1 MTAAGAVYA
10 SLENIAA
17 AQAVPVVA
25 AFLMLAALYWTSGFP
40 SARNALAR
48 GFTPAQIAA
57 GLTVW
62 ALAAYLVYSLP
73 LGLFSWASLAKLS
86 AVVVPA
92 AWVFVVSRPSSQKL
106 SWQDGLL
113 LVLLAAPA
121 VSGVTLYREIFPG
134 IGEPVDRLDI
144 LGKLTAI
151 GVGAV
156 AFLVLR
162 PLPDPDYRF
171 SLRSRDLAV
180 GFKWFL
186 YYLPFAVPLA
196 LLTGMARFDP
206 RPIDD
211 PTYFLELLGR
221 TLGIYL
227 AVSLPEELC
236 FRGSLQQLLEGRLG
250 KPRVAQALAAI
261 LFGLVHVTFRF
272 FPNWPHVLL
281 SGVLGWFCGGAYREG
296 RIPAAAV
303 CHTLVVITWAFV
315 FR

>member
-10 SLENIAA
+10 SLENIGSG
-17 AQAVPVVA
+17 QAVPIVA

-40 SARNALAR
+40 SARHALAQR
-48 GFTPAQIAA
+48 FTRPQIAS
-57 GLTVW
+57 GLTLW
-62 ALAAYLVYSLP
+62 ALAAYLVYAVP
-73 LGLFSWASLAKLS
+73 LGFFSWISIAKLS
-86 AVVVPA
+86 AIVVPA
-92 AWVFVVSRPSSQKL
+92 AWIFVVSPPDPKKL
-106 SWQDGLL
+106 GWQDLL
-113 LVLLAAPA
+113 LIVLLAAPA

-151 GVGAV
+151 GVGAI

-162 PLPDPDYRF
+162 PLPGPDYRF
-171 SLRSRDLAV
+171 ALRRRDLAV

-206 RPIDD
+206 KPVED
-211 PTYFLELLGR
+211 PSYLLELVGR

-250 KPRVAQALAAI
+250 KPRLAQAVAAA

-281 SGVLGWFCGGAYREG
+281 SGVLGWFCGAAYREG

-303 CHTLVVITWAFV
+303 CHTLVVITWAFA